1 MTHHTDEDIAMN
13 KYIALFEEFLIEDDW
28 AYDKHSDEERC
39 YLSARYTGKHA
50 QKCLI
55 FQANLDSNIIMCFVY
70 LFISVPERHRV
81 AIAELVCRINHRL
94 LTGSFDFDFRDGEVR
109 FRHAFDIEGGELTHT
124 MIRHLRDRALVT
136 ADEYYPAFMAIMYG
150 DKTAEEAIL
159 SIEEQG
165 AEEKNDTQKNAV
177 EKKDNSKMNT
187 NVEVATVH

>member
-1 MTHHTDEDIAMN
+1 
-13 KYIALFEEFLIEDDW
+13 
-28 AYDKHSDEERC
+28 
-39 YLSARYTGKHA
+39 
-50 QKCLI
+50 
-55 FQANLDSNIIMCFVY
+55 
-70 LFISVPERHRV
+70 
-81 AIAELVCRINHRL
+81 
-94 LTGSFDFDFRDGEVR
+94 
-109 FRHAFDIEGGELTHT
+109 

-150 DKTAEEAIL
+150 DKRAEEAIL